1 MGLLKSIGMKIK
13 TAEKKIKKA
22 ERQYKKMKK
31 EAKPITS
38 AAMRTFDYLIP
49 PPKKK
54 GKKVKLCPCK
64 KQR

>member
-22 ERQYKKMKK
+22 EK